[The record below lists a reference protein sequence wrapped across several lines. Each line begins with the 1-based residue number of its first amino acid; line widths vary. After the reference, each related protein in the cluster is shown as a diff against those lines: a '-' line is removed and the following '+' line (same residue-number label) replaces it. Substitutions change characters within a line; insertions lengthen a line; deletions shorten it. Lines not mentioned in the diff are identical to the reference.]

1 MGEFID
7 WAELP
12 FFLAIVEEG
21 SFRAAA
27 QQMGTTHATVSRHIE
42 SLEAAYGTRLFK
54 RAPDGLSLT
63 LAGEELLPTAM
74 RAEQAVLD
82 GRRRLTGLDR
92 EAAGRVRVSVP
103 PILAFNV
110 LPEIFADFA
119 HFYPDIELEIDV
131 SNTYQD
137 LARNKTDVS
146 IRIAFGVTDDVLG
159 RKLLQYRLAPI
170 ASADYIKQHLPHAGP
185 RGEGL
190 TWLGWG
196 EWANDKGWVR
206 DSAFPNA
213 DLRHVAMEAVMQVH
227 LVSKGAGMAL
237 LPIFVLAYDPNLQ
250 IVPGTSSYPD
260 RSIWLLLHGDLK
272 DSVRVRLF
280 VDFMASEFKK
290 RRKIFEGG
298 AG

>member
-1 MGEFID
+1 MSEFVD

-12 FFLAIVEEG
+12 YFLAIVEEG
-21 SFRAAA
+21 SLRAAA
-27 QQMGTTHATVSRHIE
+27 QQMGTTHATVSRHLE
-42 SLEAAYGTRLFK
+42 SLEAAYGTHLFK
-54 RAPDGLSLT
+54 RTPEGLALT

-92 EAAGRVRVSVP
+92 EAAGRVRVTVTP
-103 PILAFNV
+103 MLAFNV
-110 LPEIFADFA
+110 LPKIFADFV

-146 IRIAFGVTDDVLG
+146 IRMAFGVTEDMLG
-159 RKLLQYRLAPI
+159 RKLQQYRLAPI
-170 ASADYIKQHLPHAGP
+170 ASVDYIKRNLPNAGP
-185 RGEGL
+185 KGEGL

-196 EWANDKGWVR
+196 PWADDKNWVR
-206 DSAFPNA
+206 DSAFPKA
-213 DLRHVAMEAVMQVH
+213 DRRHVAMEALLQVR
-227 LVSKGAGMAL
+227 LVSEGVGMAL
-237 LPIFVLAYDPNLQ
+237 LPSFVLHFDPTLQ
-250 IVPGTSSYPD
+250 VVPGASSYPD

-272 DSVRVRLF
+272 DSVRVRPF
-280 VDFMASEFKK
+280 VEFVASEFKK
-290 RRKIFEGG
+290 RRKIFEDD